1 MKSKF
6 VSTKIILVVTGALLL
21 TFCSRNTGKYKWVVL
36 EKKEQISTNGLIP
49 NSYLINS
56 SVEGHG
62 DTLYYWDSSVHKLI
76 LVNSK
81 FEYIGSLSD
90 GQGTGPEQLQFHSGH
105 SQIDSLFFIFGY
117 KALVYNSRTLE
128 FITSFKLPDVDIHWI
143 VKFGSTYA
151 LGVYSYEENE
161 YSVMSASFSIEK
173 GLYNYENRV
182 TIPFEKNLDELSK
195 ITIPEIIG
203 DRLFV
208 LKQDIGELVILDKD
222 FRLVRDAPLPYSLSR
237 EVNWERYEDGTM
249 DINTIEA
256 WDMSRFGD
264 ELVVLRSL
272 DLTNKTPRS
281 DSTFMKTLHFINTN
295 GELTKIAHLKEKANH
310 ISLIGN
316 YVYAI
321 DPRNE
326 VYIKYEIIH

>member
-1 MKSKF
+1 MKPHNK
-6 VSTKIILVVTGALLL
+6 L
-21 TFCSRNTGKYKWVVL
+21 TFILLGLLFLWNCKGKTDKPIIEHL
-36 EKKEQISTNGLIP
+36 GKAERIDISVLIP

-76 LVNSK
+76 LVNSEL
-81 FEYIGSLSD
+81 EYIGSLSD

-117 KALVYNSRTLE
+117 RALIYNSKTLE
-128 FITSFKLPDVDIHWI
+128 FVTSFKLPDVDIHWI
-143 VKFGSTYA
+143 VKFGSTYS

-173 GLYNYENRV
+173 GLFNYENRV

-208 LKQDIGELVILDKD
+208 LKQDIGELAILDKD
-222 FRLVRDAPLPYSLSR
+222 FRLVRDTPLPYSLSK
-237 EVNWERYEDGTM
+237 EVNWEKYEDGTM

-256 WDMSRFGD
+256 WDMSRYGD